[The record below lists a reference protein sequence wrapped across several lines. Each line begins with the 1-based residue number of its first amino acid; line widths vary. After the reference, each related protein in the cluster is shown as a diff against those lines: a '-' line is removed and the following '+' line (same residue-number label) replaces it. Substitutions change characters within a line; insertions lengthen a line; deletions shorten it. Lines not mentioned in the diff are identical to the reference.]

1 MPQGRAFTPKR
12 PTWFGTIRTRLAVA
26 AIAATAISLLPPSTS
41 FSSAILSLACGPDD
55 SHSLTPCSLAG
66 RGFYPGSPVKV
77 VYRITYESTF
87 NVCRSETYRRS
98 SLVDQRGN
106 FLRPPIKL
114 DFGVYSYSLTITAA
128 DADFRA
134 SLIVSGRIYGETDAV
149 HRAPCGKKRLTVE
162 SRRHS
167 REGIW

>member
-26 AIAATAISLLPPSTS
+26 AIAAMAITLLPPSTS

-55 SHSLTPCSLAG
+55 SHSLTPCTLSG
-66 RGFYPGSPVKV
+66 RGYYPGSPVKV

-114 DFGVYSYSLTITAA
+114 DFGEYSYSLTITAA

-134 SLIVSGRIYGETDAV
+134 SLIVSGFIWGETDGV
-149 HRAPCGKKRLTVE
+149 HVHTPCGKKTPNGRITKA
-162 SRRHS
+162 
-167 REGIW
+167 

>member
-1 MPQGRAFTPKR
+1 MPRGRAFTPRGPICFRMASKC
-12 PTWFGTIRTRLAVA
+12 LCQAV
-26 AIAATAISLLPPSTS
+26 ILAISITLVLPSKS
-41 FSSAILSLACGPDD
+41 FSSAILSLACGPSD
-55 SHSLTPCSLAG
+55 SHSLTPCTLAG
-66 RGFYPGSPVKV
+66 QGFYPGSLVKV
-77 VYRITYESTF
+77 VYRITYESTL

-98 SLVDQRGN
+98 SFVDQRGN

-134 SLIVSGRIYGETDAV
+134 SLIVSGRIYGETDAL
-149 HRAPCGKKRLTVE
+149 HRAPCGKKRLMIE